1 MANVTSIR
9 SVVES
14 AIQRAS
20 SATGVDFTFL
30 MGTAKRESGYNP
42 AAKARTSSAS
52 GLFQFVDQTWLSTLK
67 KHGSKYGY
75 ARYADL
81 IQQGSDGKYRVTG
94 DEARKAVLGLKLD
107 PHAASLMAGELA
119 SDHASY
125 LRGRVGRSPT
135 SGELYAAHF
144 LGPQGSARL
153 IEAAGASPGR
163 QRRGDVP
170 RRGGANRS
178 IFYREG
184 RAATVSEVY
193 ANLTKTAAAARFQ
206 PRRPR
211 RRDRPGLR
219 PVRHRPPAGAH
230 PAAGG
235 AGQPD
240 PARLAGRRR
249 RLQPGLEQRRLLGRP
264 DDQLDVLVGNAARAV
279 RRQRRRE
286 EQAVGA
292 RSMIRS
298 SRRTPGPSL
307 SGVAGW
313 KTSEP
318 LASAQS
324 HSIWVPAF
332 AGMSGRLGVSRLR

>member
-20 SATGVDFTFL
+20 SATGVDFSFL

-67 KHGSKYGY
+67 KHGAKYGY

-81 IQQGSDGKYRVTG
+81 IQQGADGKYRVSG
-94 DEARKAVLGLKLD
+94 DEARKTVLGLKLD

-153 IEAAGASPGR
+153 IEAVGNSPGASAAAMFP
-163 QRRGDVP
+163 DAAA
-170 RRGGANRS
+170 ANRS

-193 ANLTKTAAAARFQ
+193 ANLTRTGGGVPDAA
-206 PRRPR
+206 
-211 RRDRPGLR
+211 
-219 PVRHRPPAGAH
+219 
-230 PAAGG
+230 PAAT
-235 AGQPD
+235 
-240 PARLAGRRR
+240 PAADQGFVQYATGRR
-249 RLQPGLEQRRLLGRP
+249 LERIQQQEALVSLILRGSQDA
-264 DDQLDVLVGNAARAV
+264 DDGFN
-279 RRQRRRE
+279 
-286 EQAVGA
+286 
-292 RSMIRS
+292 
-298 SRRTPGPSL
+298 
-307 SGVAGW
+307 
-313 KTSEP
+313 
-318 LASAQS
+318 LASKGGSSTQRMAS
-324 HSIWVPAF
+324 SMF
-332 AGMSGRLGVSRLR
+332 SSEMLRVLSDASDGAKSQR

>member
-67 KHGSKYGY
+67 KHGAKYGY

-153 IEAAGASPGR
+153 IEAVGNSPGASAAAMFP
-163 QRRGDVP
+163 DAAA
-170 RRGGANRS
+170 ANRS

-184 RAATVSEVY
+184 RPATVSEVY
-193 ANLTKTAAAARFQ
+193 ANLTRTGGGGEI
-206 PRRPR
+206 PST
-211 RRDRPGLR
+211 
-219 PVRHRPPAGAH
+219 PVTSS
-230 PAAGG
+230 
-235 AGQPD
+235 PD
-240 PARLAGRRR
+240 TDQGFVQYATGRR
-249 RLQPGLEQRRLLGRP
+249 LERIQQQQELVALILRGP
-264 DDQLDVLVGNAARAV
+264 QDADDGF
-279 RRQRRRE
+279 
-286 EQAVGA
+286 
-292 RSMIRS
+292 S
-298 SRRTPGPSL
+298 
-307 SGVAGW
+307 
-313 KTSEP
+313 
-318 LASAQS
+318 LASNGGGSSA
-324 HSIWVPAF
+324 
-332 AGMSGRLGVSRLR
+332 SRMTSSMFSSEMLRVLSDASDGGKSKR

>member
-20 SATGVDFTFL
+20 SATGVDFSFL

-67 KHGSKYGY
+67 KHGAKYGY

-81 IQQGSDGKYRVTG
+81 IQQGSDGRYRVAG
-94 DEARKAVLGLKLD
+94 DEARKTVLGLKLD

-135 SGELYAAHF
+135 AGELYAAHF

-153 IEAAGASPGR
+153 IEAVGNSPGASAAALFP
-163 QRRGDVP
+163 DAAA
-170 RRGGANRS
+170 ANRS

-184 RAATVSEVY
+184 RAATVNEVY
-193 ANLTKTAAAARFQ
+193 ANLTRTA
-206 PRRPR
+206 
-211 RRDRPGLR
+211 GE
-219 PVRHRPPAGAH
+219 GAVS
-230 PAAGG
+230 
-235 AGQPD
+235 D
-240 PARLAGRRR
+240 PAPAPTAPETDQGFVQYATGRR
-249 RLQPGLEQRRLLGRP
+249 LERIQQQQELVSLILRGPQDADSGFSFASNTGSSAQRMTSSMFSSEMLR
-264 DDQLDVLVGNAARAV
+264 VLSDASDGGK
-279 RRQRRRE
+279 RQR
-286 EQAVGA
+286 
-292 RSMIRS
+292 
-298 SRRTPGPSL
+298 
-307 SGVAGW
+307 
-313 KTSEP
+313 
-318 LASAQS
+318 
-324 HSIWVPAF
+324 
-332 AGMSGRLGVSRLR
+332 